1 MFEPVVHAVRV
12 VDAKPASFDF
22 RPFANPQSPDAAPVE
37 CPDQSWGEGYQA
49 AKAEVAADRAAL
61 LALIASAEA
70 LRPESSEEI
79 AALIAETVFR
89 LVSEIV
95 GEVEVERNALIR
107 RAMSSAALISDADA
121 ARTMWVHP
129 DDMASLSECNLTLN
143 IMADPAAVRG
153 SIRIDC
159 SAGWI
164 EHGTPLYLDALRS
177 GLGVTENAS

>member
-1 MFEPVVHAVRV
+1 MFEPVVRAVRV
-12 VDAKPASFDF
+12 VDAKPPSFDF
-22 RPFANPQSPDAAPVE
+22 RPFANTASPDAAPVE
-37 CPDQSWGEGYQA
+37 LHDQAWDEGYQYGR
-49 AKAEVAADRAAL
+49 AEMAADRVAL

-70 LRPESSEEI
+70 LRPEPSEEI
-79 AALIAETVFR
+79 AALIAETVLR

-95 GEVEVERNALIR
+95 GDVAVDRDALIR

-129 DDMASLSECNLTLN
+129 SDMDLLSECNLTLN
-143 IMADPAAVRG
+143 IMADPAADLG

-177 GLGVTENAS
+177 GLGLTENAS